1 MLLDRKS
8 LLLIVLACAFFA
20 GCAQIG
26 SISGGNKD
34 ETAPRIIKS
43 SVKQNDRNVKA
54 QTFTF
59 EFDERITL
67 NPAKENVVLIPPD
80 AAAKAS
86 ISGKTLTITWDK
98 PWKENTTYSLYMNGV
113 VKDFHEGN
121 DSLYTFVFSS
131 GSSIDSSFLHVNV
144 KEAFSNAP
152 AQKIVVG
159 LFENVQAQSPRYFAR
174 SNKSGNAEISAIKPG
189 NYVVKAF
196 EDANNNLTIDSLE
209 KQGFDSTVHTVFFG
223 SRDSTTLFVSTPRS
237 VDKIKNKKFIPPGLF
252 AMHAPFNQQSTIFL
266 DGKPITEDQ
275 FYRKKDTLILAVS
288 PMEQE
293 QFTLVIGSDT
303 INQVVNRTGK
313 TMSLR
318 LNFEESSADNP
329 DTLVFHTNDFIRA
342 IESTKIR
349 VKLLPDSSLIPAQ
362 INFNK
367 QYLNISGLS
376 SRSGNFI
383 LECDQ
388 SAITGNSGNTNT
400 LKLQVAFSIKSDREL
415 GTLHLKITKEGSY
428 IVRLLKDGKSQK
440 QLSFKGSSITL
451 PRLVPGK
458 YDIQLILDANQ
469 NGEWDPI
476 DPKKN
481 VQPEHVLY
489 FPEAVTIRANWD
501 VEKKIELD

>member
-8 LLLIVLACAFFA
+8 LLLIICSCALFA

-26 SISGGNKD
+26 SITGGEKD
-34 ETAPRIIKS
+34 EIAPRIIKS
-43 SVKQNDRNVKA
+43 SVKQNDRNVKS

-67 NPAKENVVLIPPD
+67 NPAKENVVLVPPD
-80 AAAKAS
+80 ASVKTSVSA
-86 ISGKTLTITWDK
+86 KTLTITWDK
-98 PWKENTTYSLYMNGV
+98 PWKENTTYSLFLNGV

-121 DSLYTFVFSS
+121 DSLYTYVFSS
-131 GSSIDSSFLHVNV
+131 GSSIDSSFFHLNV

-159 LFENVQAQSPRYFAR
+159 LFENMQAQSPRYFAR
-174 SNKSGNAEISAIKPG
+174 SNKSGFAEISAIKPG

-196 EDANNNLTIDSLE
+196 EDANNNLIIDSLE
-209 KQGFDSTVHTVFFG
+209 KQGFDSTVRTVLSG
-223 SRDSTTLFVSTPRS
+223 SHDSTTLFVSTPRS
-237 VDKIKNKKFIPPGLF
+237 NDKIKNKKFISPGLF
-252 AMHAPFNQQSTIFL
+252 ALHAPMGQQSMIFL
-266 DGKPITEDQ
+266 DGKPLGEEQ
-275 FYRKKDTLILAVS
+275 VYRKKDSLVLAIS
-288 PMEQE
+288 PIEQE

-303 INQVVNRTGK
+303 INQLVNRTGK
-313 TMSLR
+313 TMPLR
-318 LNFEESSADNP
+318 LNFEESSTDNP
-329 DTLVFHTNDFIRA
+329 DTLVFHTNDFIRS
-342 IESTKIR
+342 IDTTKIR
-349 VKLLPDSSLIPAQ
+349 LKLLPDSSLIPAQ
-362 INFNK
+362 FIFNK
-367 QYLNISGLS
+367 QYLNTIGLS
-376 SRSGNFI
+376 SRSGSFI

-388 SAITGNSGNTNT
+388 SAIMGYSGNTNT
-400 LKLQVAFSIKSDREL
+400 RKLQVPFSIKSDREL
-415 GTLHLKITKEGSY
+415 GILHLKISKEGSY
-428 IVRLLKDGKSQK
+428 IVRLLKDGKSLK
-440 QLSFKGSSITL
+440 QLLFKGSSITL

-458 YDIQLILDANQ
+458 YDIQLILDTNE

>member
-8 LLLIVLACAFFA
+8 LLLIICACALFA

-26 SISGGNKD
+26 SITGGEKD
-34 ETAPRIIKS
+34 EIAPRIIKS
-43 SVKQNDRNVKA
+43 SVKQNDRNVKS

-67 NPAKENVVLIPPD
+67 NPAKENVVLVPPD
-80 AAAKAS
+80 ASAKTS
-86 ISGKTLTITWDK
+86 ISGRTLTITWDK

-131 GSSIDSSFLHVNV
+131 GSSIDSSFFHVNV
-144 KEAFSNAP
+144 KDAFSNVP
-152 AQKIVVG
+152 VQKIVVG
-159 LFENVQAQSPRYFAR
+159 LFENMQAQSPRYFAR

-209 KQGFDSTVHTVFFG
+209 KQGFDSNVHAVFFG
-223 SRDSTTLFVSTPRS
+223 SHDSTTLFVSTPRT

-252 AMHAPFNQQSTIFL
+252 AMHAPMGQQSIIFL
-266 DGKPITEDQ
+266 DGKPITDDQ
-275 FYRKKDTLILAVS
+275 LYRKKDSLVLAIS
-288 PMEQE
+288 PIEQE

-313 TMSLR
+313 TMPLR
-318 LNFEESSADNP
+318 LNIEESSDDNP
-329 DTLVFHTNDFIRA
+329 DTLVFHTNDFIRE
-342 IESTKIR
+342 IEPTKIR

-367 QYLNISGLS
+367 QHLNISGLS

-388 SAITGNSGNTNT
+388 MAITGYSGNTNT
-400 LKLQVAFSIKSDREL
+400 RKLQVPFSIKSDREL
-415 GTLHLKITKEGSY
+415 GTLHLKISKEGSF

-440 QLSFKGSSITL
+440 QLVLKGSSITL

-458 YDIQLILDANQ
+458 YDIQLILDTNQ

-481 VQPEHVLY
+481 IQPERVLY
-489 FPEAVTIRANWD
+489 FLEAVTIRANWE